1 MKRWNYWIAAAL
13 CLLLIGGCAEKP
25 VQHTEPETD
34 KIQIIGQL
42 DDATDNGAKAA
53 LVTSEPDGPSEESSA
68 AQAVPS
74 EEPTSEPTATPVPTE
89 APTEEPTE
97 EPTATPVPTPT
108 PAPNRTK
115 AEKLCDAALALIDEP
130 YARGGTSTETGFDPG
145 GFVYYCLN
153 EVGVKVRH
161 KTSKGYSENE
171 DWLRVDS
178 IDDLEKGDLCF
189 FMTGSNESVNCVC
202 IYLGDGE
209 MIYPSSSKGLVITT
223 KITSDYWRDAFV
235 YARRV
240 F

>member
-53 LVTSEPDGPSEESSA
+53 LVTSEPDGPSEEASA

-74 EEPTSEPTATPVPTE
+74 EEPTSEPTATPE
-89 APTEEPTE
+89 
-97 EPTATPVPTPT
+97 PTPT

-145 GFVYYCLN
+145 GFVYHCLN

-161 KTSKGYSENE
+161 KSSKGYSEYE